1 METKPLFQNRLF
13 LTITAFKLVLL
24 ALFSSGYKDLLFV
37 PFVDYFVSTWNNPWQ
52 YYYENELPSS
62 FPYPALMLY
71 ILSPF
76 QFLSNLFKHFVL
88 QNFLFKL
95 PLLASD
101 IIILFFLLKMYPY
114 RPRSIIAFYF
124 ASPIIIYS
132 CYIHSQLD
140 LIPTAFLIVALFFL
154 LRGKLVLSSL
164 IFGMAISVKFHVA
177 AAFPLILVYLWKRY
191 GFTIRTLCYFLVP
204 PVVYMLFSLP
214 FLFSEG
220 FFHLVLR
227 NKEQLQIF
235 DVTFP
240 VSNLQIYL
248 SITVVLLI
256 YMRFL
261 LYHKINNDLLFS
273 YTGLLFAA
281 FLVFVPPMPGWYVWI
296 IPFLIIYFINAYQTN
311 NERIFILDAILSV
324 SYLGYFIFFHPS
336 SYYDVSILGHILD
349 LKLDSNLTANL
360 AFTILTACLLTVI
373 YYLYLYGVRSN
384 SIYKKGQL
392 AFVIGIGGDSGT
404 GKSTLLQDIRKLL
417 NQRRILEIEG
427 DGDHKWERG
436 DENWKSFTHLNPKAN
451 YLHRQSEHLMMLKR
465 GLTVERVIYD
475 HDTGKFTK
483 PIKTKSNDFI
493 VLSGLHPFYLPK
505 MRKNIDL
512 KIYLETDE
520 SLRRHWKILR
530 DTKKRGYTKEQV
542 LHQIAARYPDAQKYI
557 HPQRNYADLVIAY
570 FSERPIREGDE
581 TENPEIYVKFTID
594 SNVDLEPLI
603 IELVKAGIQDYEHN
617 YSVDLKTQYLIVRKI
632 SDNLDCRLI
641 ANRIITNTEEL
652 ITEDVEFLPG
662 IRGIVQ
668 VIILIMI
675 AEKMKEDIL
684 EN

>member
-1 METKPLFQNRLF
+1 METKLIQNRLF
-13 LTITAFKLVLL
+13 LTVVVLKIILL
-24 ALFSSGYKDLLFV
+24 AVFSSGYKDLLFV
-37 PFVDYFVSTWNNPWQ
+37 PFVDFFVSTWNNPWQ
-52 YYYENELPSS
+52 YFYENKLPSS

-76 QFLSNLFKHFVL
+76 QLLSDLFENSLL

-101 IIILFFLLKMYPY
+101 IVIFFVLLKMYPS
-114 RPRSIIAFYF
+114 RPKAVIAFYF
-124 ASPIIIYS
+124 TSPIIIYA

-140 LIPTAFLIVALFFL
+140 LIPTALLIVSLFFL
-154 LRGKLVLSSL
+154 LRGKIVLSSL

-177 AAFPLILVYLWKRY
+177 AAFPLILVFIWKRY
-191 GFTIRTLCYFLVP
+191 GFTIKTLYYMLIP
-204 PVVYMLFSLP
+204 PIVYMICSLP
-214 FLFSEG
+214 FIFSKG

-235 DVTFP
+235 NVTFP
-240 VSNLQIYL
+240 ISNLQIYL
-248 SITVVLLI
+248 AITVVLLI
-256 YMRFL
+256 YIRFL

-296 IPFLIIYFINAYQTN
+296 VPFLIIYFIKAYQAN

-324 SYLGYFIFFHPS
+324 SYLGYFVFFHSS
-336 SYYDVSILGHILD
+336 SYYDISIFGHILD
-349 LKLDSNLTANL
+349 LKVNSNLVANF
-360 AFTILTACLLTVI
+360 AFTILTACLVTVI

-384 SIYKKGQL
+384 SIYKKGRL
-392 AFVIGIGGDSGT
+392 AFVLGIGGDSGT

-417 NQRRILEIEG
+417 NQRRMLEIEG

-436 DENWKSFTHLNPKAN
+436 NENWKSFTHLNPKAN

-483 PIKTKSNDFI
+483 PIKAKPNDFI

-520 SLRRHWKILR
+520 SLRRHWKIVR

-542 LHQIAARYPDAQKYI
+542 LHQIAARFPDAQKYI

-570 FSERPIREGDE
+570 FSERPIKEGDE
-581 TENPEIYVKFTID
+581 TENPEIYVKFTVD

-603 IELVKAGIQDYEHN
+603 IELMQAGIQDYEHD
-617 YSVDLKTQYLIVRKI
+617 YSVDLRTQYLIVRKI
-632 SDNLDCRLI
+632 PDNLDCRSI

-668 VIILIMI
+668 VMILIMI
-675 AEKMKEDIL
+675 AEKMKEDTL
-684 EN
+684 DN